1 MEIVKHLSIHSSK
14 KSKIISSFGNKFKLA
29 AEEAKVR
36 YSCESFES
44 SLIEIY
50 QNDFMTF
57 IEALTD

>member
-1 MEIVKHLSIHSSK
+1 MATMNHPSILSLK
-14 KSKIISSFGNKFKLA
+14 KSKLISSFGNKFKLA

>member
-1 MEIVKHLSIHSSK
+1 MVIVKPHLILYLRRSK
-14 KSKIISSFGNKFKLA
+14 FISSFGNKFKLA